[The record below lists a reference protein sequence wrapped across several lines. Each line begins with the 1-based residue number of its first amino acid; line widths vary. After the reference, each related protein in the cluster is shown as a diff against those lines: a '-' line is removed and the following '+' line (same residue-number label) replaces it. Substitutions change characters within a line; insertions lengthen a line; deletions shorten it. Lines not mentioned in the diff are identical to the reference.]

1 MIMPDDRETSRQ
13 YVVDKLRRLGLEQA
27 AEAAARELP
36 DPVTYEQ
43 AAAFGERHGIFLD
56 NLTDSMGGSP

>member
-1 MIMPDDRETSRQ
+1 MADTRQVSRQ
-13 YVVDKLRRLGLEQA
+13 YVLDRLRQAGLDQA

-43 AAAFGERHGIFLD
+43 VAQFGERHGIFLD
-56 NLTDSMGGSP
+56 DMTDSMGGSP